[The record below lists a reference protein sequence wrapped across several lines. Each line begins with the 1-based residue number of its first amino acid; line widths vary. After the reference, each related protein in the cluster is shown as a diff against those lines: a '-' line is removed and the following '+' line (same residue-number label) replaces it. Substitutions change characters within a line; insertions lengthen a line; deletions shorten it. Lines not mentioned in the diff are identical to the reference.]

1 MSYPSSGSTMGTRS
15 NVGLSPQILVKVGNT
30 TVGAIQSFN
39 IDQDKD
45 IVMVEE
51 IGNDGI
57 IESHPKGSAKVILN
71 VNRFVFDNLRLP
83 EAFGRG
89 FVNIQSQRI
98 PFDIHVFDRS
108 TVRKE
113 SGVTERVIN
122 RALGKSKFVSAL
134 NDYGINT
141 NLETGDITR
150 GLSDLTSS
158 LGSLGVGFKETE
170 PYIGHIVHTYH
181 NCWIKKYTAKY
192 EAENYLILETANFS
206 CEYVTSMVDSKNV
219 STGGNRGIQYDYDSI
234 ERVTDLTGNRGKFYA
249 VVDDR
254 NLGKKI
260 FDAIF

>member
-1 MSYPSSGSTMGTRS
+1 MQYPGSGSTMGTKS
-15 NVGLSPQILVKVGNT
+15 NVGLSTQILVKVGNT
-30 TVGAIQSFN
+30 TVGAIQSFV

-57 IESHPKGSAKVILN
+57 IESHPKGAAKVILN

-98 PFDIHVFDRS
+98 PFDICILDRS
-108 TVRKE
+108 TVRGE
-113 SGVTERVIN
+113 SGVVERVIN
-122 RALGKSKFVSAL
+122 RKLG
-134 NDYGINT
+134 T
-141 NLETGDITR
+141 NLSTGDITR

-170 PYIGHIVHTYH
+170 PYIGHVVHTYN
-181 NCWIKKYTAKY
+181 NCWLKKYTSKY
-192 EAENYLILETANFS
+192 ESENYLILETATFT
-206 CEYVTSMVDSKNV
+206 CEYVTSMVEGKNV